1 MIFRNVTDRE
11 EVSRLGALVFVGTFV
26 FTAFPSPAFVL
37 TAWEVAVLLAGA
49 DDFALVVLDE
59 RLATAA
65 ELFFVDL
72 PAISDLLFSRNL
84 QCFAPAST
92 VVTDASYPAAGSRLP
107 KIAVQL

>member
-11 EVSRLGALVFVGTFV
+11 EVSRLGALVFAGTFV

-37 TAWEVAVLLAGA
+37 AAREVACTDGLLAGA

-72 PAISDLLFSRNL
+72 PAISDLLFSRNRSAL
-84 QCFAPAST
+84 LLLRP
-92 VVTDASYPAAGSRLP
+92 L
-107 KIAVQL
+107 